1 MAQDTL
7 NKLPWWQNVKVVT
20 ALGALIAAAMPVTT
34 LVSGF
39 IQRGTELQLNAQK
52 QSHKIRM
59 DYINRALS
67 PNMAEADRE
76 LIFGLFAEM
85 EDQPALQRW
94 GKTRQKSLVS
104 KISALEQKLKIK
116 EEQEAKQ
123 KEIIK
128 KTDKAE
134 EKLEGKIAEKE
145 ANNAPEEE
153 IEALKEELRLN
164 REKSEADLVKF
175 QELRKNNEEL
185 RIRVG
190 EFTEI
195 QVPKQLKPTTLVE
208 KFSGPERKVAS
219 SQLMEFYEEDPE
231 SVIDTLIDGILPEFD
246 KRSYRVN
253 LYIAYTLANLPSKWR
268 GSTKQK
274 RTIERLRLTR
284 NYINDSTFERRVEQA
299 LKNYAG
305 T

>member
-1 MAQDTL
+1 MSHL
-7 NKLPWWQNVKVVT
+7 YW
-20 ALGALIAAAMPVTT
+20 
-34 LVSGF
+34 
-39 IQRGTELQLNAQK
+39 TE
-52 QSHKIRM
+52 
-59 DYINRALS
+59 
-67 PNMAEADRE
+67 
-76 LIFGLFAEM
+76 G
-85 EDQPALQRW
+85 
-94 GKTRQKSLVS
+94 
-104 KISALEQKLKIK
+104 
-116 EEQEAKQ
+116 EAKQ

-153 IEALKEELRLN
+153 IEALK
-164 REKSEADLVKF
+164 
-175 QELRKNNEEL
+175 EEL